1 MRTVA
6 TALAFAAIVLAPVG
20 ASAGVTPGCQ
30 DAIAA
35 GGAKFAKAALK
46 IGQRCAI
53 RGGAG
58 AASCQPAAGGLTGNP
73 AVDAGIARAA
83 IRLAARVRGACA
95 GSDLS
100 AYARPCTGTD
110 SPSLGVPDLV
120 ACLRDTHLEE
130 VAQLLAVEFPALV
143 STTAADAAASGCAND
158 QPCQCKCSPSGAF
171 LEPAAEYGS

>member
-58 AASCQPAAGGLTGNP
+58 AASRQPAAGGLTGNP
-73 AVDAGIARAA
+73 AVHAGHPRPPHPPAPPAGGPRAA
-83 IRLAARVRGACA
+83 TA
-95 GSDLS
+95 
-100 AYARPCTGTD
+100 P
-110 SPSLGVPDLV
+110 
-120 ACLRDTHLEE
+120 
-130 VAQLLAVEFPALV
+130 PAH
-143 STTAADAAASGCAND
+143 
-158 QPCQCKCSPSGAF
+158 
-171 LEPAAEYGS
+171 